1 MNKKRLCLIITL
13 TSITLMIV
21 LSVSFKI
28 MDDADSKSEKYLK
41 KNLVSLVEKC
51 IKEENCEKKPITL
64 NELNSKGYLNNE
76 ILNEL
81 KSYSLDTVVG
91 YPTRDVILIKK

>member
-13 TSITLMIV
+13 ISTSLMII
-21 LSVSFKI
+21 LSVIFKI

-41 KNLVSLVEKC
+41 KNLVSIVEKC

-64 NELNSKGYLNNE
+64 NELNSKGYLNKD
-76 ILNEL
+76 ILNDL
-81 KSYSLDTVVG
+81 KNYSLDTIVG
-91 YPTRDVILIKK
+91 YPTRDVILLKK